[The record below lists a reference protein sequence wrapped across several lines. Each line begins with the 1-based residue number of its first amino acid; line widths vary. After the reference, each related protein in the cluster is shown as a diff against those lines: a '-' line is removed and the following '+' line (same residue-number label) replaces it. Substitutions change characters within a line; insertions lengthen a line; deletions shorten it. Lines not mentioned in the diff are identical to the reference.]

1 MTHLSATE
9 PRKAD
14 PPVNIKSHA
23 PETAYAQAARALLDK
38 KLTDGARRAASL
50 FQHLETNV
58 PIDAIVRAP
67 ALEWSYSSS
76 GALAMGWDGTPLPLT
91 RYAVGQLV
99 TRASIPAEYLTRLA
113 AGEPW
118 ARDLA
123 VSTLAR
129 HYHEGT
135 PKSRY
140 LIRTVQHRHHAVLS
154 DKFRRIDSRPLAEIA
169 VQECQRVGA
178 VPLDACATETRVAL
192 KAVHPDIVMIAN
204 DPVLLGFEW
213 SNSDFGA
220 GLNSVRTF
228 VLRVACLNG
237 ATRDNV
243 IKQVHLGGRLS
254 DDVEFSRQTYE
265 LDTRA
270 SVSAMRDVVRGVLG
284 EGTRNRV
291 ADELRKAQ
299 GTDMSWAQ
307 ASAKVGK
314 LLSKEEAA
322 KAKEAFDGP
331 DVLNLPAGNTAW
343 RASNAL
349 SWIAKSIEDDERR
362 LDVERAAGVLL

>member
-1 MTHLSATE
+1 M
-9 PRKAD
+9 
-14 PPVNIKSHA
+14 NIQSHA
-23 PETAYAQAARALLDK
+23 PETAYAQKARALLDNK
-38 KLTDGARRAASL
+38 MSVGRARAAAL
-50 FQHLETNV
+50 FEHLAVNV
-58 PIDAIVRAP
+58 PTDNIVRAT
-67 ALEWSYSSS
+67 ALDWSYSSS
-76 GALAMGWDGTPLPLT
+76 GALAMGWDGAPLALT
-91 RYAVGQLV
+91 KYAIGQLA
-99 TRASIPAEYLTRLA
+99 TKASIPTEYLARLA
-113 AGEPW
+113 SGEPW
-118 ARDLA
+118 ARELA
-123 VSTLAR
+123 LATLAK

-135 PKSRY
+135 PKARH
-140 LIRTVQHRHHAVLS
+140 LVRTVQNRHHAILS

-178 VPLDACATETRVAL
+178 VPLDACATETRCAL
-192 KAVHPDIVMIAN
+192 KAVHPDVMMIGD

-228 VLRVACLNG
+228 VLRVTCLNG

-243 IKQVHLGGRLS
+243 MKQVHLGGRLS

-270 SVSAMRDVVRGVLG
+270 SVSAMRDVVRGVLSA
-284 EGTRNRV
+284 GTRDRM
-291 ADELRKAQ
+291 ADDLRKAQ
-299 GTDMSWAQ
+299 GTDMTWSH

-349 SWIAKSIEDDERR
+349 SWIAKSIVDDERR